1 MMPTSKA
8 GISRTEGFTLL
19 EVIVALAIVSIA
31 LLGLLQ
37 LHLVSV
43 QIADTAQTTTLAV
56 LLAQEKMAETVA
68 RGVPVPG
75 TQSGVEER
83 DGSQFQ
89 WRTEVTNAN
98 TPQSCGLRGNALR
111 QVCVDVQWLQ
121 GTRPR
126 NVRMTTFIADTRI
139 HE

>member
-8 GISRTEGFTLL
+8 GISRSEGFTLL
-19 EVIVALAIVSIA
+19 EVIAALAIVSVA

-37 LHLVSV
+37 LHLVSM

-56 LLAQEKMAETVA
+56 LLAQEKIAEAAA
-68 RGVPVPG
+68 RGAAAPG

-89 WRTEVTNAN
+89 WRTEVTNAD
-98 TPQSCGLRGNALR
+98 TPQSCGLRRNGLQR
-111 QVCVDVQWLQ
+111 LCVDVQWLQ

-126 NVRMTTFIADTRI
+126 NIRMTTFIADTRI